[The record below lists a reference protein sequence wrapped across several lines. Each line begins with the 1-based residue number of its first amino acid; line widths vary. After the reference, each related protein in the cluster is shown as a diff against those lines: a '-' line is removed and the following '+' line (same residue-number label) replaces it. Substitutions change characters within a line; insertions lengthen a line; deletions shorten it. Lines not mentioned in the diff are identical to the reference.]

1 MKKSLLIF
9 SFTIFTYASSFA
21 QDSTVTTPEIPEDEY
36 NKWSIELSAGQSK
49 GIKPYSDGYFASNAD
64 KVLGSFTVNHYN
76 LGVRYMFS
84 PKFGLKLDG
93 AFDNLKNLS
102 DESEDFE
109 MRQIRIG
116 IQGVVNAARLFDI
129 QESLGR
135 FSMLFHGGVQV
146 ANMAPQMGINEG
158 KNEWNGGIMVGFTPE
173 FRITKNLA
181 LTADFT
187 LISNVRQHFN
197 WDGAYSDQ
205 SNNLAGSMYTT
216 SLGLSFSF
224 GSEKIH
230 GDWAVLTN
238 KQQKEIEALEKRVG
252 EIENNMSDSDQDGVP
267 DYLDAEPNSIAG
279 VAVDTKGR
287 MVDLNQNGVPD
298 ELERY
303 LTNTYTTKET
313 LINSEKETVKKLINE
328 GYVAT
333 YFDFNKKQPTNV
345 STEGIDFILTYLRNN
360 PEASVDI
367 IGHADE
373 IGKTPYNDK
382 LANDRATNV
391 KGILMKAGIT
401 AERLNVISQGEDAS
415 VDVNSEGARKLVR
428 RVTFRVK

>member
-1 MKKSLLIF
+1 MKKNLLIL
-9 SFTIFTYASSFA
+9 SLSIFIQATSFA
-21 QDSTVTTPEIPEDEY
+21 QDSTEVSKVDEY

-49 GIKPYSDGYFASNAD
+49 GIKPYSTGYFASNPD
-64 KVLGSFTVNHYN
+64 KVLGSFTFNHYN

-93 AFDNLKNLS
+93 AYDNLKNLS
-102 DESEDFE
+102 DESLDFE

-116 IQGVVNAARLFDI
+116 LQGVVNAARLFDI

-135 FSMLFHGGVQV
+135 FGMLLHGGIQV
-146 ANMAPQMGINEG
+146 ANMSPQMGINKG

-181 LTADFT
+181 VTADFT

-197 WDGAYSDQ
+197 WDGAYSDEN
-205 SNNLAGSMYTT
+205 NNLAGSMYST
-216 SLGLSFSF
+216 SLGLSYSF
-224 GSEKIH
+224 GSHKVH
-230 GDWAVLTN
+230 GDWATITN
-238 KQQKEIEALEKRVG
+238 KQQEEINALEKRVG
-252 EIENNMSDSDQDGVP
+252 QIENDMSDSDQDGVP
-267 DYLDAEPNSIAG
+267 DYLDVEPNSIAG

-287 MVDLNQNGVPD
+287 MVDINQNGVPD
-298 ELERY
+298 ELEKY
-303 LTNTYTTKET
+303 LNNTYVTNQTYNADGET
-313 LINSEKETVKKLINE
+313 SEMMRKFIND

-360 PEASVDI
+360 PESSVDI

-373 IGKTPYNDK
+373 IGNTPYNNK
-382 LANDRATNV
+382 LANDRASNV
-391 KGILMKAGIT
+391 KEILMKAGIT
-401 AERLNVISQGEDAS
+401 ADRLNVISQGEDTS
-415 VDVNSEGARKLVR
+415 VDKDSAGARK
-428 RVTFRVK
+428 

>member
-1 MKKSLLIF
+1 MKKNLLIL
-9 SFTIFTYASSFA
+9 SLSIFIQATSFA
-21 QDSTVTTPEIPEDEY
+21 QDSTEVSKVDEY

-49 GIKPYSDGYFASNAD
+49 GIKPYSTGYFASNPD
-64 KVLGSFTVNHYN
+64 KVLGSFTFNHYN

-93 AFDNLKNLS
+93 AYDNLKNLS
-102 DESEDFE
+102 DESLDFE

-116 IQGVVNAARLFDI
+116 LQGVVNAARLFDI

-135 FSMLFHGGVQV
+135 FGMLLHGGIQV
-146 ANMAPQMGINEG
+146 ANMSPQMGINKG

-181 LTADFT
+181 VTADFT

-197 WDGAYSDQ
+197 WDGAYSDEN
-205 SNNLAGSMYTT
+205 NNLAGSMYST
-216 SLGLSFSF
+216 SLGLSYSF
-224 GSEKIH
+224 GSHKVH
-230 GDWAVLTN
+230 GDWATITN
-238 KQQKEIEALEKRVG
+238 KQQEEINALEKRVG
-252 EIENNMSDSDQDGVP
+252 QIENDMSDSDQDGVP
-267 DYLDAEPNSIAG
+267 DYLDVEPNSIAG

-287 MVDLNQNGVPD
+287 MVDINQNGVPD
-298 ELERY
+298 ELEKY
-303 LTNTYTTKET
+303 LNNTYVTNQTYNADGET
-313 LINSEKETVKKLINE
+313 SEMMKKFIND

-360 PEASVDI
+360 PESSVDI

-373 IGKTPYNDK
+373 IGNTPYNNK
-382 LANDRATNV
+382 LANDRASNV
-391 KGILMKAGIT
+391 KEILMKAGIT
-401 AERLNVISQGEDAS
+401 ADRLNVISQGEDTS
-415 VDVNSEGARKLVR
+415 VDKDSAGARKLVR
-428 RVTFRVK
+428 RVTFKVK